1 MAKQDSV
8 NVASF
13 IGKETTEGTAV
24 AASKQLQSTSLMVAP
39 EVEVNMFRANGSEYD
54 TVAQKGKEWSSVA
67 VDGTFNFVDIVYLL
81 SGLVKGGITP
91 SADGTN
97 GKVWAFTPSD
107 TIDTFTVDY
116 GDSVEAERAA
126 GVFFD
131 SLQININRSS
141 TTVSGTGIGRILT
154 YAATLE
160 VGPTLLAQQ
169 VLDPSAWKVKF
180 ADTQAGL
187 AGASE
192 NCQVYEA
199 NLNISGRWGVH
210 WPLCSTNTSHAGRVK
225 KVPTIELGLS
235 ITNES
240 VGRGFITTN
249 LRGNT
254 GKYIRLENTG
264 AVIAGAMASAYKV
277 VIEFFGFVSS
287 APKPQ
292 DFDGLVVLPF
302 TFKGAKVSD
311 LATAYSITVTNATAA
326 L

>member
-24 AASKQLQSTSLMVAP
+24 AASKQLQSTSLMLKM
-39 EVEVNMFRANGSEYD
+39 ETEVNMFRPNGGEHD
-54 TVAQKGKEWSSVA
+54 TTAQQGKEWSSLGVEG
-67 VDGTFNFVDIVYLL
+67 VLSFTDIIYPL
-81 SGLVKGGITP
+81 SGMVKGGITP

-97 GKVWAFTPSD
+97 GKVWAFVPST

-116 GDSVEAERAA
+116 GDAVEAERAA

-131 SLQININRSS
+131 SLEFNINRSES
-141 TTVSGTGIGRILT
+141 TISGSGIGRLLT

-160 VGPTLLAQQ
+160 ASPTLIAQQ
-169 VLDPSAWKVKF
+169 VVDPSNWIVKF

-199 NLNISGRWGVH
+199 NLKISGRWGVH

-225 KVPTIELGLS
+225 KVPSVELGLS

-264 AVIAGAMASAYKV
+264 AVIAGAMASAYKI
-277 VIEFFGFVSS
+277 VIEFFGFVKS
-287 APKPQ
+287 APQPK
-292 DFDGLVVLPF
+292 DFEDLVVLPF
-302 TFKGAKVSD
+302 TFGGAKASD
-311 LATAYSITVTNATAA
+311 LDAYSITVTNALAT

>member
-1 MAKQDSV
+1 MAKQDFV

-24 AASKQLQSTSLMVAP
+24 PASKQLQSTSLMVKM
-39 EVEVNMFRANGSEYD
+39 ETEVNMFRPNGSEHD
-54 TVAQKGKEWSSVA
+54 TTAQQGKEWSSVG
-67 VDGTFNFVDIVYLL
+67 VEGVLSFTDIIYLL

-91 SADGTN
+91 AADGTN
-97 GKVWAFTPSD
+97 GKLWTFTPSD

-116 GDSVEAERAA
+116 GDSIEAERAA
-126 GVFFD
+126 GVFFE
-131 SLQININRSS
+131 SLQININRSES
-141 TTVSGTGIGRILT
+141 TVSGAGIGRLLT

-160 VGPTLLAQQ
+160 ASPTLISQQ
-169 VLDPSAWKVKF
+169 VVDPSNWIVKF

-187 AGASE
+187 TGASE

-199 NLNISGRWGVH
+199 NLNIGGRWGIH
-210 WPLCSTNTSHAGRVK
+210 WPLCSTNASHAGRVK

-264 AVIAGAMASAYKV
+264 AVIAGAMASAYK
-277 VIEFFGFVSS
+277 ITIDFFGFVKS
-287 APKPQ
+287 APQPK
-292 DFDGLVVLPF
+292 DLEDLVVLPF
-302 TFKGAKVSD
+302 VFGGAKASD
-311 LATAYSITVTNATAA
+311 LTAYSISVVNTLST

>member
-1 MAKQDSV
+1 MAKQDTV

-13 IGKETTEGTAV
+13 VGKESVEGTPV
-24 AASKQLQSTSLMVAP
+24 AASKQLQSTSLMVGP
-39 EVEVNMFRANGSEYD
+39 ETEVNMFRANGSEYD
-54 TVAQKGKEWSSVA
+54 TVAQQGKEWSSVA
-67 VDGTFNFVDIVYLL
+67 VDGTLSFTDITYLL
-81 SGLVKGGITP
+81 SGMVKGGITP

-97 GKVWAFTPSD
+97 GKVWAFVPSD

-116 GDSVEAERAA
+116 GDSVEAERSA

-131 SLQININRSS
+131 SLAININRSAS
-141 TTVSGTGIGRILT
+141 TVTGSGIGRLLT

-160 VGPTLLAQQ
+160 VGPTLISQQ
-169 VLDPSAWKVKF
+169 VVDPSNWIVKF

-240 VGRGFITTN
+240 VGRAFITTN

-264 AVIAGAMASAYKV
+264 AVIAGAMASAYKI
-277 VIEFFGFVSS
+277 VIEFFGFVSN

-302 TFKGAKVSD
+302 VFKGAKVSD
-311 LATAYSITVTNATAA
+311 LATAYTITVTNALAS